1 MSITKAGIYVVFD
14 KVAGTY
20 GEPFTSV
27 NDATAIRRF
36 NYLMAN
42 SKMVANDCQLY
53 GIGWFNIESGSVDG
67 FESPVFICN
76 FEEEGEK

>member
-14 KVAGTY
+14 KIAGTY
-20 GEPFTSV
+20 GEPFTSI

-42 SKMVANDCQLY
+42 SKMVADDCQLF
-53 GIGWFNIESGSVDG
+53 GVGWYYVETGEIDG
-67 FESPVFICN
+67 FDKPVFITDYK
-76 FEEEGEK
+76 EGE